1 MFLTVPRATRS
12 GGGGKAQQPGL
23 RTPSSTPVKE
33 PVAYDFVHLVSSL
46 VVCKWGFDPLG
57 SQNGVG
63 KGVGIVGSIREK
75 RFASAFWLAPQ

>member
-1 MFLTVPRATRS
+1 MHRACAWRPVRTRRPDQPR
-12 GGGGKAQQPGL
+12 
-23 RTPSSTPVKE
+23 
-33 PVAYDFVHLVSSL
+33 
-46 VVCKWGFDPLG
+46 CKWGFDPLG

>member
-1 MFLTVPRATRS
+1 
-12 GGGGKAQQPGL
+12 
-23 RTPSSTPVKE
+23 
-33 PVAYDFVHLVSSL
+33 VHLASSL
-46 VVCKWGFDPLG
+46 FVCKWAFDPLG